1 MKRTAIAIAVGALSA
16 GLTHGV
22 LAQDQ
27 DEDTQ
32 LSQQQQTTEE
42 NAQDRDALDTD
53 TQGTNDETDIRV
65 EQEPAEIEVEQ
76 EPPEVTVEQQAPEV
90 TIEQPDPNVEIDQ
103 AEPEVTIEQQGEAEV
118 RVEGADEA
126 SAEIRDDEQRD
137 EDRDQR
143 DDEEMYDDQNGQDRD
158 AQGQGIQVSELEN
171 RDLINQDGEEL
182 GDIERVVRNIQSGEI
197 YVIVTEGGF
206 LGFGEDEM
214 AYPIENLEIRSEG
227 EVVLQSQ
234 SGERS
239 ADEFDDDN
247 FEELDGDE
255 EININ
260 HMN

>member
-1 MKRTAIAIAVGALSA
+1 MKRTAIAIAVGALST
-16 GLTHGV
+16 GLSYGV
-22 LAQDQ
+22 IAQ
-27 DEDTQ
+27 DEDAQ
-32 LSQQQQTTEE
+32 LGEKQQMTEE
-42 NAQDRDALDTD
+42 NAQGTD
-53 TQGTNDETDIRV
+53 GDTDIRV
-65 EQEPAEIEVEQ
+65 EQEPAEIEVRQ
-76 EPPEVTVEQQAPEV
+76 EAPDVTVEQQAPEV

-103 AEPEVTIEQQGEAEV
+103 AEPEVTVVQQGEAEV
-118 RVEGADEA
+118 RVESADEA
-126 SAEIRDDEQRD
+126 SAEMRDTEQRD

-143 DDEEMYDDQNGQDRD
+143 DDEEMFADQNGQDRAAQDEADRDQERD
-158 AQGQGIQVSELEN
+158 ARDRGIQVSELEN

-182 GDIERVVRNIQSGEI
+182 GDIERVVRDTQSGDI

-214 AYPIENLEIRSEG
+214 AYPIENLEIRSDG

-247 FEELDGDE
+247 YEKLDGDVR
-255 EININ
+255 IDVN

>member
-16 GLTHGV
+16 GLAHGV

-32 LSQQQQTTEE
+32 LGEQQQMTQES
-42 NAQDRDALDTD
+42 A
-53 TQGTNDETDIRV
+53 QGTDQETDIRV

-103 AEPEVTIEQQGEAEV
+103 AEPDVTVEQQGEAEV

-126 SAEIRDDEQRD
+126 SAEIRDDDQRD
-137 EDRDQR
+137 EDRDQNGMTE
-143 DDEEMYDDQNGQDRD
+143 DDRNGQDHADR
-158 AQGQGIQVSELEN
+158 GQGIEVSELEN

-182 GDIERVVRNIQSGEI
+182 GDIDRVVRDTQSGNI
-197 YVIVTEGGF
+197 YVIVTDGGF

-255 EININ
+255 RIDVK

>member
-1 MKRTAIAIAVGALSA
+1 MKRTAIAIAVGALST
-16 GLTHGV
+16 GLAHGV
-22 LAQDQ
+22 LAQDADAPQ
-27 DEDTQ
+27 DE
-32 LSQQQQTTEE
+32 QQQMTQE
-42 NAQDRDALDTD
+42 NAQGTD
-53 TQGTNDETDIRV
+53 GETDIRV
-65 EQEPAEIEVEQ
+65 EQEPAEIVVEQ

-103 AEPEVTIEQQGEAEV
+103 AEPEVTVEQQGEAEV

-126 SAEIRDDEQRD
+126 SAEMRDDD
-137 EDRDQR
+137 ERDQER
-143 DDEEMYDDQNGQDRD
+143 EQEGMSEDDANGQDQADR
-158 AQGQGIQVSELEN
+158 GQGIEVSELEN
-171 RDLINQDGEEL
+171 LDLINQDGEEL
-182 GDIERVVRNIQSGEI
+182 GDIERVVRDTQSGEI
-197 YVIVTEGGF
+197 YVVVTEGGF

-214 AYPIENLEIRSEG
+214 AYPIENLEIRSDG

-255 EININ
+255 RIDVK